1 MRDQQIKV
9 RRDMKKGKR
18 LLSMMLAVVMCMV
31 MSVFAL
37 TACVK
42 VQVGEDG
49 EDDAAQTEQAAPED
63 TTGEDTAAGDHT
75 GSAEDGYIG
84 EDKALEI
91 ALADAGLSKDEV
103 TLTVVKLDY
112 EDDRGV
118 YEYEVEFVRGST
130 EYEYSI
136 DAVTGEIR
144 DKDTD
149 IDD

>member
-1 MRDQQIKV
+1 
-9 RRDMKKGKR
+9 MKTNKR
-18 LLSMMLAVVMCMV
+18 YLGILLALVMCIV
-31 MSVFAL
+31 MSVFSL

-49 EDDAAQTEQAAPED
+49 EDDSAKTEQAAPED
-63 TTGEDTAAGDHT
+63 TTGEDTAADGQTETTD
-75 GSAEDGYIG
+75 DGYIG

-91 ALADAGLSKDEV
+91 ALADAGLSKDDV
-103 TLTVVKLDY
+103 TLTAVKLDY

-118 YEYEVEFVRGST
+118 YEYEVEFHQGQT
-130 EYEYSI
+130 EYDYSI

-144 DKDTD
+144 DKDKD